1 MAKKKSKSKAAKKA
15 AVEKEEIPKPK
26 LRRVREDDGDDGDEP
41 TAPKARSDVFTGLAA
56 LSLLAL
62 IGAAVFFYQDHE
74 ETVAKSLAAPAVTV
88 PPAATVADSPAPKG
102 KTN

>member
-26 LRRVREDDGDDGDEP
+26 LRRVREDDGAEP